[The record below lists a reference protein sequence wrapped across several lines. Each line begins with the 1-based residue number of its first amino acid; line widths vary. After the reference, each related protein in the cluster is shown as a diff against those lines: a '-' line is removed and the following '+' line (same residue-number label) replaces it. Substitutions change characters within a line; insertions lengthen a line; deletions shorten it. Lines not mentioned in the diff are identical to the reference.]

1 MGPAGLA
8 RPRSASDR
16 SRRNALRGS
25 MYRRRR
31 SSEIIFLHAVTYA
44 LILVGGLVTQYA
56 PSRSRKAR
64 TLRAVT
70 RGDYGDA
77 LAARLAA
84 AGARAAQARRRGRPA
99 VTPERLREM
108 MRIVQDQRRAAAL
121 VRSPSPR
128 KTPHKFRGSTIYPP
142 PHVEVPV
149 PTSPG
154 F

>member
-1 MGPAGLA
+1 M
-8 RPRSASDR
+8 
-16 SRRNALRGS
+16 
-25 MYRRRR
+25 
-31 SSEIIFLHAVTYA
+31 
-44 LILVGGLVTQYA
+44 
-56 PSRSRKAR
+56 
-64 TLRAVT
+64 
-70 RGDYGDA
+70 
-77 LAARLAA
+77 
-84 AGARAAQARRRGRPA
+84 
-99 VTPERLREM
+99 TPERLREM